1 MQLISSITVGAGGST
16 SMTFSA
22 IPQTYTDLQLVVS
35 SRSQGGGFNPT
46 LNLEIN
52 ADTSVS
58 YVSRDLVGNGS
69 AVGSNTRNS
78 LAYFFIGAH
87 SGASS
92 TANSF
97 GSTTVLLP
105 NYTGSANK
113 TISCESVSEHNDPV
127 AFQYIIAGTFPKT
140 TAITSLRVF
149 DPGGGGFVQHS
160 MASLYGILKGSGG
173 ATVTSA

>member
-1 MQLISSITVGAGGST
+1 MELIGSVSVGSGGAA

-22 IPQTYTDLQLVVS
+22 IPQTYTDLKLVVC
-35 SRSQGGGFNPT
+35 SRSIGGGYNPT

-52 ADTSVS
+52 ADTSVN
-58 YVSRDLVGNGS
+58 YLSRDLIGNGS
-69 AVGSNTRNS
+69 ATGSNTRNS
-78 LAYFFIGAH
+78 LPYFFIGAH

-97 GSTTVLLP
+97 GSTSVLLP

-113 TISCESVSEHNDPV
+113 TISCESVSEHNDPQ

-140 TAITSLRVF
+140 TAISSLRVF
-149 DPGGGGFVQHS
+149 DPGGGGFAQHS
-160 MASLYGILKGSGG
+160 TAYLYGILKGSGG
-173 ATVTSA
+173 ATVS